1 MSDLLLNNIQPG
13 EGAKKDPVRVGRG
26 IGSTLGKTCGRGHKG
41 ALARAG
47 SKRRLGFEGGQM
59 PLQRRIP
66 KSGFNSK
73 VNTFTTEVK
82 LALIAKLAQS
92 EIDLTVLKEANLVKN
107 YIRHVKVI
115 GITELSKAITIKGLA
130 VTANVRKI
138 VEAAGGQ
145 IVDNS

>member
-107 YIRHVKVI
+107 YIRRVKVI

-138 VEAAGGQ
+138 VESAGGQ